1 MQNIKDQDLSQ
12 VADSLR
18 NHSLELK
25 DEVEKLD
32 DELNNGKQH
41 KYLHHLYLS
50 GSRHQVKVG
59 C

>member
-1 MQNIKDQDLSQ
+1 MCDCVQNIKDQDLSQ

-50 GSRHQVKVG
+50 GS
-59 C
+59 

>member
-41 KYLHHLYLS
+41 TSLHHLYLS
-50 GSRHQVKVG
+50 GS
-59 C
+59 

>member
-41 KYLHHLYLS
+41 TSLHHLYLS